1 MHKLK
6 DIKMVNINKIKTL
19 AKNQGITIAFIC
31 KQLGN
36 GRGYL
41 NDVANGK
48 NTMPD
53 ERIRKT
59 AQILGTTFEYLTGQ
73 TDDPKPKNKK
83 PPEIISNADII
94 SDGNIIR
101 LYKSPHY
108 CTRTAQICN
117 VHINCET

>member
-1 MHKLK
+1 
-6 DIKMVNINKIKTL
+6 MVNINKIKTL

-59 AQILGTTFEYLTGQ
+59 AQILGTTFEYLTDQ

-83 PPEIISNADII
+83 PLEIPVLLGATCGLRRSEIAALDLHNLRDI
-94 SDGNIIR
+94 
-101 LYKSPHY
+101 
-108 CTRTAQICN
+108 
-117 VHINCET
+117 